1 MKEAKL
7 MKTRMVIQRLTAI
20 LVFLTGFI
28 FALLGL
34 FGITVTVNQADVNN
48 IIFGLGTL
56 ISAAIEFGPMIFEL
70 VKDKQFREI
79 MSIVNDVVWAVEG
92 LEGLTSKEKKQK
104 AMLSI
109 SKICEERGIKFEAD
123 KVDKMIESVVIVFNT
138 VTK

>member
-1 MKEAKL
+1 